1 MNGDGKCMAD
11 TVNPKWL
18 SVLMEMQKTVS
29 ETASKV
35 DALHSE
41 LLGDRG
47 HIARLD
53 RHVANLYDRDDKLR
67 SEVTQRTAEL
77 ERQIGKTANTDR
89 SFRDRLSGGW
99 SFILAILL
107 VLSFVADLYMRV
119 KGH

>member
-11 TVNPKWL
+11 TVNPKWYRCL
-18 SVLMEMQKTVS
+18 WRCRKQSQKPPARWTRF
-29 ETASKV
+29 TANCWRSR
-35 DALHSE
+35 AYRATRPSRRESH
-41 LLGDRG
+41 
-47 HIARLD
+47 
-53 RHVANLYDRDDKLR
+53 DRDDKLR